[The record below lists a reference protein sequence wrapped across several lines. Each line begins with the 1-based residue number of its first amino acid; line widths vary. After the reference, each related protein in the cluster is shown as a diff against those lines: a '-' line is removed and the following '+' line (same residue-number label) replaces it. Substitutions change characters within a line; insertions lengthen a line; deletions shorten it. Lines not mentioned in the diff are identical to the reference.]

1 MNRILIL
8 VEGPTEE
15 AFIKHVLNPYFLSKN
30 IWLIPT
36 IITTKRVKR
45 GPDFKGGIPGYDKVK
60 NELKKL
66 LNDSSA
72 ALITTMF
79 DYYGLPSSFPG
90 REKPIGSNPLEK
102 VQYVENSFAHDVN
115 HTRFLPY
122 LSLHEFETL
131 LFSDPAMIAK
141 SMIKPKLD
149 QNIIS
154 IRESFDSPEDINDNP
169 HTAPSKR
176 LTRIFPQY
184 DKIFYGRLI
193 AERIGL
199 DRIRNECFHFDKWV
213 RSIESIDSACTVSG

>member
-1 MNRILIL
+1 MNRILVL

-15 AFIKHVLNPYFLSKN
+15 AFIKYVLRPYFSSKN
-30 IWLIPT
+30 IWLIP
-36 IITTKRVKR
+36 IVITTKKVKR

-60 NELKKL
+60 NELRRL
-66 LNDSSA
+66 LNDSA
-72 ALITTMF
+72 ATLITTMF

-102 VQYVENSFAHDVN
+102 VQYVEKSFAHDVN

-122 LSLHEFETL
+122 LSLHEFEAL

-141 SMIKPKLD
+141 SMIKPESGP
-149 QNIIS
+149 NIIS
-154 IRESFDSPEDINDNP
+154 IRQSFNSPEDINDNP
-169 HTAPSKR
+169 RTAPSKR
-176 LTRIFPQY
+176 LTSIFPQY

-199 DRIRNECFHFDKWV
+199 DRIRTECSHFDKWV
-213 RSIESIDSACTVSG
+213 RSIESIDNAHTVSG